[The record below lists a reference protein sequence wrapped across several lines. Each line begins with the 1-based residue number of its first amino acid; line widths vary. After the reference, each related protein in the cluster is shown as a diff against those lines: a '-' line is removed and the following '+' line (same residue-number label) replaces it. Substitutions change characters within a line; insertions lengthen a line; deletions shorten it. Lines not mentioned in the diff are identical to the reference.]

1 MEDVFINKNISEILR
16 IYKKIAVVG
25 ISNKSDRD
33 SYLVA
38 KFMKNKGYRIF
49 PVNPN
54 YKEVLGVKCY
64 PSLLE
69 IDNEIELVNIF
80 RRSEFVLPIVEHAI
94 KIKAKVVWMQLGVI
108 HWDAAKAAFDA
119 GLKVVMDRC
128 WKQEYQYYI
137 ID

>member
-108 HWDAAKAAFDA
+108 HWNAAKVAFDA

>member
-1 MEDVFINKNISEILR
+1 MEEAFINKNISEILR
-16 IYKKIAVVG
+16 TYKKIAVVG

-54 YKEVLGVKCY
+54 YKEILGVKCY

-108 HWDAAKAAFDA
+108 HWDAAKVAFDA

-137 ID
+137 VD

>member
-1 MEDVFINKNISEILR
+1 MEDVFINENISEILR
-16 IYKKIAVVG
+16 KYKNIAVVG
-25 ISNKSDRD
+25 ISNKSNRD

-38 KFMKNKGYRIF
+38 KFMKSKGFRIF

-94 KIKAKVVWMQLGVI
+94 KIKVKVVWMQLGVI
-108 HWDAAKAAFDA
+108 HWDAARLAFEA
-119 GLKVVMDRC
+119 GLRVVMDRC

-137 ID
+137 VD

>member
-1 MEDVFINKNISEILR
+1 MEDAFINKNIPEILR
-16 IYKKIAVVG
+16 TYKKIAVVG
-25 ISNKSDRD
+25 LSNKSDRD

-38 KFMKNKGYRIF
+38 KFMKSKGCRIF

-54 YKEVLGVKCY
+54 YKEVLGVRCY
-64 PSLLE
+64 SSLLE

-80 RRSEFVLPIVEHAI
+80 RRSEFVLPIVKHAI
-94 KIKAKVVWMQLGVI
+94 KIKARVVWMQLGVI
-108 HWDAAKAAFDA
+108 HWDAAKLAFNA
-119 GLKVVMDRC
+119 GLKVVMNRC